1 MTDDTNNS
9 YTPENHQAERRDLD
23 YPRADLLPVI
33 RELIS
38 PPVEDSINLLSP
50 YKSDST
56 ELVSYPAW
64 GGEYNTFYNSTL
76 AT

>member
-33 RELIS
+33 GVIRVIS
-38 PPVEDSINLLSP
+38 HDTSLSAWWN
-50 YKSDST
+50 YK
-56 ELVSYPAW
+56 A
-64 GGEYNTFYNSTL
+64 
-76 AT
+76 